1 MHVRVDRAGRQHELW
16 FAGVADRWDTIFDL
30 GTHDAP
36 ILLPPLRY
44 GETELHELPCKQ
56 PGWPLS
62 RSRTFMA
69 VPVGAPIYSQISR
82 PDYDYI
88 IIGAGSA
95 GCVLANRL
103 TEKSR
108 RAGFAAGG
116 RAG

>member
-1 MHVRVDRAGRQHELW
+1 
-16 FAGVADRWDTIFDL
+16 
-30 GTHDAP
+30 
-36 ILLPPLRY
+36 
-44 GETELHELPCKQ
+44 
-56 PGWPLS
+56 
-62 RSRTFMA
+62 MA